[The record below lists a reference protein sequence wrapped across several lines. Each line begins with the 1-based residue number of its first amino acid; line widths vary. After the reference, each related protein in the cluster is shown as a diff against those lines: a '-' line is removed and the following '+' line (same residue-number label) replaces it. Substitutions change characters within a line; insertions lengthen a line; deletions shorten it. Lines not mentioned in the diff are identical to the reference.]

1 MLTIEVN
8 GQFITWS
15 EDFANFMMKYY
26 QKHGVD
32 FILHRNCVQTGL
44 DNTAKDNRTA
54 ESLVPCEAYE
64 YSS

>member
-1 MLTIEVN
+1 MLTIEVH

-32 FILHRNCVQTGL
+32 FILHRNRVQTGW
-44 DNTAKDNRTA
+44 DNTEKDIRTA
-54 ESLVPCEAYE
+54 ERLLPCGAFE